1 MIIWSKEISP
11 PPLSP
16 SLPQIPPPQR
26 TWFWFICQMIVRG
39 FFSVWLR
46 YQAHGVERLP
56 KVGGGLL
63 LGNHQSFLDPLL
75 VGLPLARPVSYLARD
90 TLFKVPLL
98 GPIMRITHV
107 MPLKRDG
114 GSSAAIRETLL
125 RMEQGYLIG
134 MFPEGTRSADGKLG
148 RLKPGFAALVRR
160 TDLPV
165 FPVGIAGANRALGRG
180 SWFLKP
186 RPVCVV
192 YGEPLTPDEVT
203 RLGERGR
210 EHELVELV
218 RSRIAACQ
226 EEAESIL
233 SKRRA

>member
-1 MIIWSKEISP
+1 MTSPFSEITASP
-11 PPLSP
+11 EVTPLR
-16 SLPQIPPPQR
+16 R
-26 TWFWFICQMIVRG
+26 TWFWFISQIFVRG
-39 FFSVWLR
+39 FFAVWLR
-46 YQAHGVERLP
+46 YRAQGVERLP
-56 KVGGGLL
+56 TTGGGLL
-63 LGNHQSFLDPLL
+63 LCNHQSFLDPLL
-75 VGLPLARPVSYLARD
+75 VGLPLTRPVSYLARD
-90 TLFKVPLL
+90 TLFAVPIL
-98 GPIMRITHV
+98 GSILRISHV

-192 YGEPLTPDEVT
+192 YGEPLSPDET
-203 RLGERGR
+203 SSLGERGR

-226 EEAESIL
+226 QEAESIL
-233 SKRRA
+233 ARRGA